1 MDSST
6 TIFSHCTLLLLL
18 SDLPSFFWFVFSPT
32 HLIAVPLLVFHGTYI
47 YILLHFMG
55 GIEIQGFNLHD
66 D

>member
-18 SDLPSFFWFVFSPT
+18 SDLLLFVFSPT